1 MNAVWRILT
10 LPCEEAARIMSDGM
24 DRALTNVER
33 IALRAH
39 LISCRSCKRFRKQL
53 MVIDAAAKAAAD
65 EKMPDDSRERIRANI
80 DNEQG

>member
-1 MNAVWRILT
+1 MNALWKILT

-24 DRALTNVER
+24 DRSLTKVER

-53 MVIDAAAKAAAD
+53 VVISATARANS
-65 EKMPDDSRERIRANI
+65 ERIPDDVRERIRSNVN
-80 DNEQG
+80 DGQN